1 MTGAAVFITVVIVI
15 VVIAILLFGKLRT
28 SMFFTVKTQENVV
41 VERFGKF
48 KKVARPGLN
57 TKVPFIETTS
67 KPISLRVQQL
77 EVNIESKTKDNV
89 FVTVP
94 VAVQYVVEED
104 NVADAYYRLA
114 NSEEQI
120 RSYVFD
126 TVRSALSGLT
136 LDTAFESKDD
146 IAENVERRLSESMKR
161 YGFKIVSTLVT
172 DITPDPRVRE
182 SMNSINAAQR
192 DKVAAQSLAEADKI
206 KRVTQAQAESE
217 AMRLHGEGVAAQ
229 RKAIANGIAEQ
240 YALLQE
246 VGIDRTAEQLLMMT
260 QYFDTMQN
268 VAQEGRSN
276 VLFMPSNPGGL
287 GEMGQEIRTALFTA
301 NAAQD
306 GSHLPAP
313 TNRNDSDNRSHRSS
327 EADSGRSHDGG
338 AGGNSGGH
346 SGQGSGPSTDQGS
359 AQGQGYG
366 PGAGQGYGQ
375 DSGQGY
381 GQGGVPPQPNTPP
394 NSPVQAAA
402 QQWLNR
408 KRGQNPQQ

>member
-1 MTGAAVFITVVIVI
+1 MTGLVATFAIIIVI
-15 VVIAILLFGKLRT
+15 LVIAVLLFGKLRT
-28 SMFFTVKTQENVV
+28 SMFFTVKTQENVI

-48 KKVARPGLN
+48 KKVAKPGLN

-67 KPISLRVQQL
+67 RPISLRVQQL

-104 NVADAYYRLA
+104 NVADAYYKLA

-146 IAENVERRLSESMKR
+146 IAENVEGRLSESMKR
-161 YGFKIVSTLVT
+161 YGFKIVSSLVT
-172 DITPDPRVRE
+172 DITPDPKVRD

-192 DKVAAQSLAEADKI
+192 DRVAAQSLAEADKI

-246 VGIDRTAEQLLMMT
+246 VGIHKTAEQLLMMT

-287 GEMGQEIRTALFTA
+287 GEMGQEIRNALFAA
-301 NAAQD
+301 NAAD
-306 GSHLPAP
+306 EGSHLPAP
-313 TNRNDSDNRSHRSS
+313 QGRDDAGGDSRSS
-327 EADSGRSHDGG
+327 SGNGADGT
-338 AGGNSGGH
+338 N
-346 SGQGSGPSTDQGS
+346 
-359 AQGQGYG
+359 
-366 PGAGQGYGQ
+366 
-375 DSGQGY
+375 
-381 GQGGVPPQPNTPP
+381 VPPQPTTPP
-394 NSPVQAAA
+394 ADRSGQYVGGQGQGGSGQGTGGQGQSQHGGQGHSDPRSAAQSAVRAAA
-402 QQWLNR
+402 EQWRNR
-408 KRGQNPQQ
+408 RGGIQG